1 MNERLTT
8 RLGLNSLRGR
18 YLYAAGFIALV
29 VVAGGWTGRSIL
41 GRSAADSTANIQ
53 RRNQVVHD
61 SRLIRNA
68 VWRAEYALL
77 AYILSPS
84 DRDRQAVTSNL
95 DLALGYAE
103 TLQSVS
109 LPRNASGFH
118 NLPVLVTDLKRLKEK
133 GLGLMEIRDTP
144 DRLFPSMAIVSGSMA
159 EASQDFHAAATHA
172 IEALAGGVGPAH
184 SASGQVVQVRR
195 LWSRMISAF
204 RVYVIR
210 RLGTFGDT
218 EAGRHAPSR
227 DVEVLYGEVLK
238 RLGHL
243 EQPVAALRPGIRVR
257 ASLARMNRAAHV
269 WHQSYTKVM
278 ALNASNNWRGD
289 IPFLKSEIQP
299 LLINIRGIL
308 EKLDQDM
315 EHSARADVGAF
326 QATADYIARGQLV
339 SSALVL
345 LLVAA
350 GFFYLER
357 QVLKPVARVSR
368 ALKEASL
375 GNAVQEL
382 PAVRTVETR
391 QLVEAFREMAELV
404 RHRQTALEHQ
414 ALHDALT
421 GLPNRSLL
429 QDRLQQAIL
438 GAARSNGQV
447 ALLMLDLDRF
457 KEINDTLGH
466 HVGDVVLRT
475 AATRLQQLLRK
486 SDTVARLGGDEF
498 AVLLP
503 STDQEHAQQVAARI
517 VECLERQMT
526 VHEQKLYTS
535 GSLGIALYPQHG
547 ASSQTLIKRADVAMY
562 TAKRS
567 SEGYRMYDA
576 SADQH
581 SVARLSLIS
590 DLHRAIEDDRLALH
604 YQPKLE
610 LKSRR
615 VIGVEALVRWQHDD
629 NEKFTTADIIA
640 LAEQTGIIK
649 PLTQWVL
656 NRALAECVAWNEMG
670 LSMSVSVN
678 LSVWN
683 LQDRNLVPQI
693 REHLANWRSPP
704 NRLILE
710 ITEGAMMAEPDR
722 VLATLTELDKMGI
735 GLSIDDFGTGFSSL
749 GYLKKLP
756 VDELKIDKS
765 FVISMTEDDNDET
778 IVRSTIDLA
787 HNLGL
792 RVVAEGVENARTLQL
807 LADLG
812 CDMVQGYYLG
822 QPMRADAVPAWLE
835 RLPLTVP
842 AISADE

>member
-1 MNERLTT
+1 
-8 RLGLNSLRGR
+8 
-18 YLYAAGFIALV
+18 
-29 VVAGGWTGRSIL
+29 
-41 GRSAADSTANIQ
+41 
-53 RRNQVVHD
+53 
-61 SRLIRNA
+61 
-68 VWRAEYALL
+68 
-77 AYILSPS
+77 
-84 DRDRQAVTSNL
+84 
-95 DLALGYAE
+95 
-103 TLQSVS
+103 
-109 LPRNASGFH
+109 
-118 NLPVLVTDLKRLKEK
+118 
-133 GLGLMEIRDTP
+133 
-144 DRLFPSMAIVSGSMA
+144 MA
-159 EASQDFHAAATHA
+159 EADHDFRAATAGA
-172 IEALAGGVGPAH
+172 IQALAGSAGQGGSVG
-184 SASGQVVQVRR
+184 GQMVQVRR
-195 LWSRMISAF
+195 LWSRMIGAF
-204 RVYVIR
+204 RVSVIR
-210 RLGTFGDT
+210 QLGTFGDIQA
-218 EAGRHAPSR
+218 EQHAPSGN
-227 DVEVLYGEVLK
+227 VEALYGELLK
-238 RLGHL
+238 RLGQL
-243 EQPVAALRPGIRVR
+243 QQRVTALRPDARSR
-257 ASLARMNRAAHV
+257 ASLARMNQTARR
-269 WHQSYTKVM
+269 WYQSYTKVE

-289 IPFLKSEIQP
+289 IPFLRNEIQP
-299 LLINIRGIL
+299 LLISVRGIL

-315 EHSARADVGAF
+315 ERSARTDVGAF
-326 QATADYIARGQLV
+326 QATADHIARGQLV

-345 LLVAA
+345 LLVAV

-357 QVLKPVARVSR
+357 QVLKPISRVSR

-375 GNAVQEL
+375 GNAVEEL

-404 RHRQTALEHQ
+404 RHRQSALEHQ

-421 GLPNRSLL
+421 GLPNRTLL

-517 VECLERQMT
+517 VECLERQIT

-562 TAKRS
+562 MAKRS
-567 SEGYRMYDA
+567 NEGYRMYDA

-590 DLHRAIEDDRLALH
+590 DLHRAIDDDRLMLH
-604 YQPKLE
+604 YQPKLDFR
-610 LKSRR
+610 SGR
-615 VIGVEALVRWQHDD
+615 VIGVEALVRWQRDD
-629 NEKFTTADIIA
+629 HEKFTTADIIA

-656 NRALAECVAWNEMG
+656 NRALAECVAWNETG
-670 LSMSVSVN
+670 LSISVSVN

-683 LQDRNLVPQI
+683 LQDRNLLPQI
-693 REHLANWRSPP
+693 REHLAHWRCPP

-765 FVISMTEDDNDET
+765 FVISMIEDDNDET

-792 RVVAEGVENARTLQL
+792 RVVAEGVENERTLQL

-812 CDMVQGYYLG
+812 CDMVQGHYLG
-822 QPMRADAVPAWLE
+822 RPMPADEVPAWLE
-835 RLPLTVP
+835 RLPVKLP